1 MQEQK
6 LTLLL
11 DRYVFCFHPVKCVD
25 IYPLC
30 IEGIEVQSFDA
41 EIQSQSGLCL
51 PPSRRLTFS
60 PISKKSQVLLN
71 HLVRYEGLTYDSATK
86 ILEETTRNW
95 KSELNQGKRLRL
107 EGIGSFSKTGLQWV
121 FQASVEANF
130 LPEAFGLPIF
140 RVNPLSIGNSIS
152 KEPKYN
158 FEKESILNRKRN
170 ERWLR
175 PARTAAVIILFLH
188 LSHDS

>member
-1 MQEQK
+1 MNSLNFSIERHLLHLLFQE
-6 LTLLL
+6 
-11 DRYVFCFHPVKCVD
+11 DAVD
-25 IYPLC
+25 IP
-30 IEGIEVQSFDA
+30 GFGRIEVQSFDA

-121 FQASVEANF
+121 LQASVEANF
-130 LPEAFGLPIF
+130 LPEDF
-140 RVNPLSIGNSIS
+140 
-152 KEPKYN
+152 
-158 FEKESILNRKRN
+158 
-170 ERWLR
+170 
-175 PARTAAVIILFLH
+175 
-188 LSHDS
+188 